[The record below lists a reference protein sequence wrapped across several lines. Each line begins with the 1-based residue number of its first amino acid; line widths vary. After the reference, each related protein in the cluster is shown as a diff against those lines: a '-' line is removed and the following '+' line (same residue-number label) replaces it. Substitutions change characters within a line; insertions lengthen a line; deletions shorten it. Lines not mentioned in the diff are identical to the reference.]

1 MDGVGRLPGD
11 WRADRAM
18 AWRQLCAI
26 AAARRG
32 AWDATKAK
40 KFALAQYKQLYGDW
54 PRWEIRRRADAPQTP
69 THTVRP
75 HNATQRV
82 TQSSDM
88 ERPVNPFLYL
98 RVVSN
103 SGDAT

>member
-11 WRADRAM
+11 WREDRAM

-26 AAARRG
+26 AAARQAARG

-54 PRWEIRRRADAPQTP
+54 PRWEIRFEPA
-69 THTVRP
+69 
-75 HNATQRV
+75 ATIDPAAARWVTSRLIAYWKAKQR
-82 TQSSDM
+82 
-88 ERPVNPFLYL
+88 ERV
-98 RVVSN
+98 
-103 SGDAT
+103 A